1 MGGSMIDESNLQQ
14 FEVQMNGVPIFP
26 VDLEYIVYR
35 ADIDAEISN
44 ESPAEGDTPY
54 LKPPDFD
61 VWLKIVRK
69 QNKE

>member
-1 MGGSMIDESNLQQ
+1 MIDENNLHQ

-35 ADIDAEISN
+35 ADIDAVISN
-44 ESPAEGDTPY
+44 KSPAEGNTPY

-61 VWLKIVRK
+61 GWLKIVRK
-69 QNKE
+69 QNDVTT